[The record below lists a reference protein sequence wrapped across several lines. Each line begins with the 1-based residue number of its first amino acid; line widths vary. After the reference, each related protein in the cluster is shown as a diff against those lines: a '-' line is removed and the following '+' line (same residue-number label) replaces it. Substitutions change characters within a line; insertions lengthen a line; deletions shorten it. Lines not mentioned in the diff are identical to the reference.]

1 MDQTDWKI
9 LEALQENARLSYA
22 EIGRQVS
29 LTAPAVA
36 ERVRKM
42 ENSGIIRG
50 YHLTIDLEKLKRP
63 IHAMIRMG
71 MVERN
76 LTGFQKLVR
85 ETPAILECIKVTG
98 QDGYFLKIAVR
109 SMSELQVLVDKLTQF
124 APTTTALVLETLI
137 RHRITRE
144 DD

>member
-42 ENSGIIRG
+42 ENAGIIRG
-50 YHLTIDLEKLKRP
+50 YHLTIDLEKLNRP

-76 LTGFQKLVR
+76 LTGFQNLVR

-137 RHRITRE
+137 RHRVARE

>member
-1 MDQTDWKI
+1 MDRTDWKI
-9 LEALQENARLSYA
+9 LEALQVNARATYA
-22 EIGRQVS
+22 EIGRQVG

-42 ENSGIIRG
+42 ENAGIIRG
-50 YHLTIDLEKLKRP
+50 YHLSIDLEKLDRP

-76 LTGFQKLVR
+76 PTGFQKLIQ
-85 ETPAILECIKVTG
+85 ETPTILECIKVTG
-98 QDGYFLKIAVR
+98 QDGFFLKVAVR
-109 SMSELQVLVDKLTQF
+109 SMGELQVLVEKLSQF
-124 APTTTALVLETLI
+124 APTTTALVLETLM
-137 RHRITRE
+137 RHRVVRE

>member
-1 MDQTDWKI
+1 MDRTDWKI
-9 LEALQENARLSYA
+9 LEALQINARATYA
-22 EIGRQVS
+22 EIGRQVG

-42 ENSGIIRG
+42 EHAGIIRG
-50 YHLTIDLEKLKRP
+50 YHLSIDLEKLNRP

-76 LTGFQKLVR
+76 VTGFKKLIE

-98 QDGYFLKIAVR
+98 QDGYFIKIAVR
-109 SMSELQVLVDKLTQF
+109 SMSELQVLVDKLSQF
-124 APTTTALVLETLI
+124 APTTTALVLESLM
-137 RHRITRE
+137 RHRVIRE